1 MTVTWTSGYSIKEAL
16 PFVEWGPKGGHQMLS
31 PAGTLTFG
39 RNSMCGR
46 SVNLTFHFANDCL
59 NAVMNYEY
67 SMFAFRCVTTCY
79 CRFTSTDCW
88 VAWSWLYS
96 YKFLEGIVAW
106 CFCMWPASTLSISIP
121 LLVLFPYILCHKEGQ
136 SYFNSWSCCRYT
148 YKLGHR
154 LSDGTHIWSKSYSFR
169 ASPYPGQDSL
179 QRVVI
184 FRDMGKVWFFAHLGK
199 ILCVVFISVSFS
211 I

>member
-46 SVNLTFHFANDCL
+46 SVNWHL
-59 NAVMNYEY
+59 NLQMTAYMHVCILSHNY
-67 SMFAFRCVTTCY
+67 FLLQVHQHGLLGGVILVIFIQV
-79 CRFTSTDCW
+79 
-88 VAWSWLYS
+88 SWRNCGLM
-96 YKFLEGIVAW
+96 L
-106 CFCMWPASTLSISIP
+106 CMWPASTLSISIP

-199 ILCVVFISVSFS
+199 ILCGVFISVSFS

>member
-39 RNSMCGR
+39 RNSMCGSPAR
-46 SVNLTFHFANDCL
+46 TVGWRDPGYIH
-59 NAVMNYEY
+59 
-67 SMFAFRCVTTCY
+67 
-79 CRFTSTDCW
+79 TS
-88 VAWSWLYS
+88 
-96 YKFLEGIVAW
+96 FLKEL
-106 CFCMWPASTLSISIP
+106 WPDAL
-121 LLVLFPYILCHKEGQ
+121 
-136 SYFNSWSCCRYT
+136 YT

-184 FRDMGKVWFFAHLGK
+184 FRDMGKQ
-199 ILCVVFISVSFS
+199 
-211 I
+211 

>member
-1 MTVTWTSGYSIKEAL
+1 VDTALRKHYRLWNGALKADIRCFRLLGHWHLEGTACVVGLSIDIWICKWLLICMSAFCRITTS
-16 PFVEWGPKGGHQMLS
+16 
-31 PAGTLTFG
+31 
-39 RNSMCGR
+39 
-46 SVNLTFHFANDCL
+46 
-59 NAVMNYEY
+59 
-67 SMFAFRCVTTCY
+67 Y